1 VIETLVVLTVV
12 VLGVAAGALLAEAV
26 ILVPFWQSIEATAF
40 LAWYKLNAAR
50 LLRFFGPL
58 EVGALLVPGLATTA
72 AWFHE
77 APELV
82 FLGAATALSFLVL
95 ISFPL
100 YFRDANANFEQGT
113 IDPDDVPRELRRW
126 GRWHWVR
133 TIAAT
138 LAFCAS
144 VLAVRGVPWQ
154 GSP

>member
-1 VIETLVVLTVV
+1 MIETLVVLTVV
-12 VLGVAAGALLAEAV
+12 VLGVTAGALLAEAV
-26 ILVPFWQSIEATAF
+26 ILVPFWQSIEAPAF

-58 EVGALLVPGLATTA
+58 EVGALLVPGLAMAA
-72 AWFHE
+72 AWFRE
-77 APELV
+77 APGLV
-82 FLGAATALSFLVL
+82 FLGAATALSLFVL

-100 YFRDANANFEQGT
+100 YFREANASFEQGT
-113 IDPDDVPRELRRW
+113 IDPDDVPQELRRW

-144 VLAVRGVPWQ
+144 VLAARGVPLQ
-154 GSP
+154 GPL

>member
-1 VIETLVVLTVV
+1 VIETLVVLAVV

-58 EVGALLVPGLATTA
+58 EVAALLVPGLATTA

-77 APELV
+77 APGLV
-82 FLGAATALSFLVL
+82 FLGTATALSFLVL

-144 VLAVRGVPWQ
+144 VLAAQGVTSLS
-154 GSP
+154 SP